1 MKHESLL
8 LAVFLLICGWAQATT
23 QVRDKLY
30 WNGIEYHT
38 IPLVQIEKYFSQE
51 EVNKLNKLGE
61 NWTTTVN
68 YRAYQFIFEIDND
81 SLFLK
86 AIVNDEEENITE
98 SILGTQERRMMDN
111 FSDTL
116 FLGYGESM
124 YDPAFW
130 TMIYESEITVVF
142 KNGVVQWLKDNK
154 NKSKKSHYYFDNLM
168 VINMLYSNIRWSS
181 LDKETLQKKPE
192 VILRIENDSIAKIE
206 NLSIIKSS
214 GFAEFDEEAV
224 RVIKTIPN
232 LSVSFVKGKY
242 IHHSYQVPI
251 IFDIERVQELGVKIE
266 MEAPKSQHSGINN
279 QLNQMLLE
287 SIKDYVQQYNEFAE
301 RVNYSTIQY
310 VCADGLP
317 RDFPYDSLSMGYFFQ
332 SRLEGIPKKEQK
344 HFNDAVRI
352 WYTLEDNEIDIS
364 INNIRVRRPR
374 KHRVIMEVSPEG
386 TKHYRYQYS
395 CETNEWKLIQE
406 E

>member
-1 MKHESLL
+1 MKHKSFL
-8 LAVFLLICGWAQATT
+8 LAVFLLICSWTQATT

-61 NWTTTVN
+61 NWTKTSN
-68 YRAYQFIFEIDND
+68 YRAYRFVFEIVHD
-81 SLFLK
+81 SLFLNS
-86 AIVNDEEENITE
+86 IVNDKDEDIME
-98 SILGTQERRMMDN
+98 SVLGTQERRMMDS

-116 FLGYGESM
+116 FLGYGESV
-124 YDPAFW
+124 YEPAFW

-154 NKSKKSHYYFDNLM
+154 NKGKKSRYYFDNLM
-168 VINMLYSNIRWSS
+168 VIKMLYSNIRWSS

-192 VILRIENDSIAKIE
+192 VILRIENDSVDRIE
-206 NLSIIKSS
+206 HLSIIRSS

-242 IHHSYQVPI
+242 IHHCYQVPI
-251 IFDIERVQELGVKIE
+251 IFDIERAQKLGVNIE

-287 SIKDYVQQYNEFAE
+287 SIKDYVQQYNDFAE

-317 RDFPYDSLSMGYFFQ
+317 RDFPYDSLSMGYFYQ
-332 SRLEGIPKKEQK
+332 YRLEGIPKKEQK
-344 HFNDAVRI
+344 HFNEAVRI
-352 WYTLEDNEIDIS
+352 WYTLEDNVIDIS

-386 TKHYRYQYS
+386 TQHYRYRYS
-395 CETNEWKLIQE
+395 CETNEWKLIKE

>member
-1 MKHESLL
+1 MKHKSLL

-86 AIVNDEEENITE
+86 AIVNDEEEDITE

-116 FLGYGESM
+116 FLGYGESV
-124 YDPAFW
+124 YEPAFW
-130 TMIYESEITVVF
+130 TLVYESEITVVF
-142 KNGVVQWLKDNK
+142 KNGVVQWFKDNK
-154 NKSKKSHYYFDNLM
+154 NKSIESRYYLDNLA
-168 VINMLYSNIRWSS
+168 VIKMLYSNIRWSS

-192 VILRIENDSIAKIE
+192 VILRIENDSVDKIE

-214 GFAEFDEEAV
+214 GFAEFDEEVYRHGRGIRRGAADL
-224 RVIKTIPN
+224 RPQSRGGP
-232 LSVSFVKGKY
+232 LSRQHPGREKRRSVQSGLRRLP
-242 IHHSYQVPI
+242 QVAAAEGAGLSRRTLPRYPAFHCRI
-251 IFDIERVQELGVKIE
+251 
-266 MEAPKSQHSGINN
+266 GINRCAAGI
-279 QLNQMLLE
+279 LL
-287 SIKDYVQQYNEFAE
+287 
-301 RVNYSTIQY
+301 
-310 VCADGLP
+310 L
-317 RDFPYDSLSMGYFFQ
+317 
-332 SRLEGIPKKEQK
+332 
-344 HFNDAVRI
+344 
-352 WYTLEDNEIDIS
+352 
-364 INNIRVRRPR
+364 
-374 KHRVIMEVSPEG
+374 
-386 TKHYRYQYS
+386 
-395 CETNEWKLIQE
+395 
-406 E
+406 

>member
-1 MKHESLL
+1 MKHKSLL

-98 SILGTQERRMMDN
+98 SILGTQERRMMET

-116 FLGYGESM
+116 FLGYGESV
-124 YDPAFW
+124 YEPAFW
-130 TMIYESEITVVF
+130 TLVYESEITVVF
-142 KNGVVQWLKDNK
+142 KNGVVQWFKDNK
-154 NKSKKSHYYFDNLM
+154 NKSIESRYYLDNLA
-168 VINMLYSNIRWSS
+168 VIKMLYSNIRWSS

-192 VILRIENDSIAKIE
+192 VILRIENDSVDKIE

-224 RVIKTIPN
+224 RVVKFIPS
-232 LSVSFVKGKY
+232 LGVSFVKGKY

-251 IFDIERVQELGVKIE
+251 IFDIERAQKLGVKIDTTKK
-266 MEAPKSQHSGINN
+266 APEN
-279 QLNQMLLE
+279 QLIGMLE
-287 SIKDYVQQYNEFAE
+287 ECIIKSKNEY
-301 RVNYSTIQY
+301 YSLKQRKSHQLLL
-310 VCADGLP
+310 CRDGLP
-317 RDFPYDSLSMGYFFQ
+317 DKYLEQNKSFYQNIGLETITWYNTRKYEEELK
-332 SRLEGIPKKEQK
+332 EGIDVIEVHYYLKGSTIEVHV
-344 HFNDAVRI
+344 HFITA
-352 WYTLEDNEIDIS
+352 TQEGNEIS
-364 INNIRVRRPR
+364 LAYWFESVNKYVY
-374 KHRVIMEVSPEG
+374 E
-386 TKHYRYQYS
+386 YS

>member
-1 MKHESLL
+1 MKHKSLL

-86 AIVNDEEENITE
+86 AIVNDEEEDITE

-116 FLGYGESM
+116 FLGYGESV
-124 YDPAFW
+124 YEPAFW
-130 TMIYESEITVVF
+130 TLVYESEITVVF
-142 KNGVVQWLKDNK
+142 KNGVVQWYKDNK
-154 NKSKKSHYYFDNLM
+154 NKSR
-168 VINMLYSNIRWSS
+168 YSQYDHNDLLFSEYIYCNTRWNE
-181 LDKETLQKKPE
+181 LDSKTLQEKP
-192 VILRIENDSIAKIE
+192 VVHLRYDIDTLGKIGMIKV
-206 NLSIIKSS
+206 LKSS
-214 GFAEFDEEAV
+214 GHAAFDKEAI
-224 RVIKTIPN
+224 RVIQSIPGF
-232 LSVSFVKGKY
+232 SVSFVKGKY
-242 IHHSYQVPI
+242 IPHSFTLSY
-251 IFDIERVQELGVKIE
+251 IFDLEKAKKNGSYSKQKR
-266 MEAPKSQHSGINN
+266 HTN

-287 SIKDYVQQYNEFAE
+287 SIKDYVQQYNDFAE
-301 RVNYSTIQY
+301 KNNYSTIQY

-317 RDFPYDSLSMGYFFQ
+317 KDFPFDSLSIGNFSLY
-332 SRLEGIPKKEQK
+332 RLAGIPKREQR
-344 HFNDAVRI
+344 HFSKAVRI
-352 WYTLEDNEIDIS
+352 WYTLEDNVIDIY
-364 INNIRVRRPR
+364 INNIDVRRPR
-374 KHRVIMEVSPEG
+374 KRRVSIEVDPEG
-386 TKHYRYQYS
+386 TKLYRYKYS
-395 CETNEWKLIQE
+395 CETNEWKLIKE

>member
-98 SILGTQERRMMDN
+98 SFLGTQERRMMET

-116 FLGYGESM
+116 FLGYGESV
-124 YDPAFW
+124 YEPTFW
-130 TMIYESEITVVF
+130 TLVYESEITVVF
-142 KNGVVQWLKDNK
+142 KNGVVQWFKDNK
-154 NKSKKSHYYFDNLM
+154 NKSIESRYYLDNLA
-168 VINMLYSNIRWSS
+168 VIKMLYSNIRWSS

-192 VILRIENDSIAKIE
+192 VILRIENDSVDKIE

-224 RVIKTIPN
+224 RVVKFIPS
-232 LSVSFVKGKY
+232 LGVSFVKGKY

-251 IFDIERVQELGVKIE
+251 IFDIERAQKLGVKIDTTKK
-266 MEAPKSQHSGINN
+266 APEN
-279 QLNQMLLE
+279 QLLGMLE
-287 SIKDYVQQYNEFAE
+287 ECIIKSKNEY
-301 RVNYSTIQY
+301 YSLKQLKSHQLLL
-310 VCADGLP
+310 CRDGLP
-317 RDFPYDSLSMGYFFQ
+317 DKYLEQNKSFYQNIGLETITWYNTRKYEDELK
-332 SRLEGIPKKEQK
+332 EGIDVIEVHYYLKGSTIEVYV
-344 HFNDAVRI
+344 HFITA
-352 WYTLEDNEIDIS
+352 TQEGNEIS
-364 INNIRVRRPR
+364 LAFWFESVNKYVY
-374 KHRVIMEVSPEG
+374 E
-386 TKHYRYQYS
+386 YS